1 MTETDVRLFLEAVGL
16 KALPREGWRRVG
28 VAAPETVAAHS
39 WGMALLALL
48 HCPPELSRERV
59 LALCVVHDLVEVR
72 VGDITPHD
80 GISKAEKN
88 RREASAAAALFSDH
102 PALHALWTEYEIGTS
117 AEARFVHQLDK
128 LDMGLQAR
136 VYADQADTTEFLA
149 SARPRLEPHLRAL
162 LES

>member
-1 MTETDVRLFLEAVGL
+1 MTEADQRLFLEALGL
-16 KALPREGWRRVG
+16 KALPRAGWRRVG
-28 VAAPETVAAHS
+28 ITAPESVAAHS

-80 GISKAEKN
+80 GISRAEKT
-88 RREASAAAALFSDH
+88 RREASAATSLFADH
-102 PALHALWTEYEIGTS
+102 PALHALWTEYETGTS

-136 VYADQADTTEFLA
+136 AYADEADTTEFLA
-149 SARPRLEPHLRAL
+149 SAHRRLDPHLRAL
-162 LES
+162 LET